1 MPTVGVDEQ
10 NGRLHTLKGTFIHV
24 DLASK
29 HSYSGMPA
37 MGFPINTTGS
47 LLFFSLAPCTFNK
60 YVVVVLQ
67 PLQDRHNFVI
77 RQPHCLD

>member
-1 MPTVGVDEQ
+1 MEDWLKL
-10 NGRLHTLKGTFIHV
+10 RTLKGTFIHV

-29 HSYSGMPA
+29 HSYCGMPA

-47 LLFFSLAPCTFNK
+47 LLFFSLVPCTFNK
-60 YVVVVLQ
+60 YMVVVLQ
-67 PLQDRHNFVI
+67 PLQDRRNGNFVI